1 MRKLRRCLMIVVLS
15 LCWGYVFHLV
25 SELYYAARRYEK
37 DAAWCAR
44 MENRCQRIAEMDPET
59 LAKEASEAFDDPY
72 LNNPEWAR
80 KMIPWFAKMRKKYEY
95 AVDHPW
101 ITVQA
106 EPVP

>member
-1 MRKLRRCLMIVVLS
+1 
-15 LCWGYVFHLV
+15 
-25 SELYYAARRYEK
+25 
-37 DAAWCAR
+37 
-44 MENRCQRIAEMDPET
+44 MDPET

-80 KMIPWFAKMRKKYEY
+80 RMIPWLARMRKKYEY

-101 ITVQA
+101 IMVQT